1 MFDRIRELLESR
13 ERRLAREQ
21 ENNRVSHFDR
31 AIETVLR
38 HEGGFVND
46 PVDPGGAT
54 NWGISLRYLKAR
66 GDLIGDGWD
75 DGDLNKDGKVDIIDI
90 KMMTREQA
98 IWLYRTGFWDRHG
111 YENITDYYVAEKAFD
126 MGVNMGT
133 VQAGRLVQR
142 AANHFG
148 KRLTVDGILGPM
160 SIAAINSIEPRFLLR
175 EIRFNHINF
184 YLTLIERR
192 PELGRFRNGWLRRAS
207 E

>member
-1 MFDRIRELLESR
+1 M
-13 ERRLAREQ
+13 
-21 ENNRVSHFDR
+21 SHFDR

-54 NWGISLRYLKAR
+54 NFGISIRYLRAR
-66 GDLIGDGWD
+66 GDLTGDGWD
-75 DGDLNKDGKVDIIDI
+75 DGDLNRDGKVDIIDI
-90 KMMTREQA
+90 KNMTREQA

-111 YENITDYYVAEKAFD
+111 YENIENYYVAEKAFD

-133 VQAGRLVQR
+133 VQAGKLVQR
-142 AANHFG
+142 AANHFR
-148 KRLTVDGILGPM
+148 KNLTVDGILGPM

-175 EIRFNHINF
+175 EIRFNHTNF